1 MRGAAIVMDHA
12 PQSFELWPNTSSTR
26 FTLRAM
32 SSDLNLLLIDTDRNA
47 WMVEAI
53 LQMTDKDV
61 VDVRLGYE
69 PA

>member
-1 MRGAAIVMDHA
+1 
-12 PQSFELWPNTSSTR
+12 
-26 FTLRAM
+26 M